1 MQRGIEDRAAEGHI
15 LNLRLVEASRASHPN
30 YALDGDWCRHLSY
43 INYPETIVNSGFQ
56 NVGMDVFYV
65 IETFMLELVLVL
77 VWKWNSAW
85 CVLHHSRRS
94 WLHCMPWGK
103 AHIRLNICID
113 TILYWSH
120 IFVGAGLS
128 DTSPSILLGAYASI
142 GVITNNRTPH
152 LSNSL
157 YWYYRKG
164 HYLGFFDTPDVL
176 ETNYPEG
183 TDNYEILDIQHGSL
197 WNIDGFGLR
206 SRSSGLRSN
215 LSSNVTHHARNS
227 DLRIWIYNCPGKSPN
242 CISLN
247 LNNCEELAVNIA
259 CDYCIVEHFGGLM
272 WLLVR
277 CHVRCR
283 RRCWCAGSVRQQP
296 VSSCTCTCT
305 CTCTEH
311 NIIYACA
318 TSRGSHIAV
327 LEVTWRWSS
336 SSAEQ

>member
-1 MQRGIEDRAAEGHI
+1 MLLRPSCSSSSSYGSGIQRDVSFITLDAAGCTVCH
-15 LNLRLVEASRASHPN
+15 EARPTSGLTS
-30 YALDGDWCRHLSY
+30 AL
-43 INYPETIVNSGFQ
+43 I
-56 NVGMDVFYV
+56 
-65 IETFMLELVLVL
+65 
-77 VWKWNSAW
+77 
-85 CVLHHSRRS
+85 RS
-94 WLHCMPWGK
+94 CTGP
-103 AHIRLNICID
+103 
-113 TILYWSH
+113 H

-183 TDNYEILDIQHGSL
+183 TDNYETLDIQHGLL

-215 LSSNVTHHARNS
+215 PSSNVTHHARNS
-227 DLRIWIYNCPGKSPN
+227 DLRIWIYNCPGKSTN
-242 CISLN
+242 CFSLN

-272 WLLVR
+272 
-277 CHVRCR
+277 
-283 RRCWCAGSVRQQP
+283 
-296 VSSCTCTCT
+296 
-305 CTCTEH
+305 
-311 NIIYACA
+311 
-318 TSRGSHIAV
+318 
-327 LEVTWRWSS
+327 
-336 SSAEQ
+336 